1 MHALFHLSKKD
12 ELLLRI
18 RQHEKL
24 STAEQL
30 HLTAILS
37 VPAILAQLSSILM
50 FYIDDA
56 MVGSLGALAS
66 ASIGIIAT
74 TTWLFWSI
82 ISCVATGFSVQVAH
96 LVGANDLSRARDVFR
111 QSLLAAMVIAAL
123 TMIVGVLIAEPLPLW
138 LGGGEDIAYDAS
150 RYFFI
155 FILSTPMAMI
165 NMLASA
171 MLRCAGNIK
180 VPSLANIV
188 MCVLDVLFNFFLIF
202 PTRTV
207 SLTSAFSLHPS
218 DLSSQLSTLNFQLS
232 SLTSILSPLT
242 FQFSIPGLGL
252 GVEGAAIGTL
262 AAETITAAF
271 LLWYAATRCP
281 ELRLKH
287 AKGSLVPERP
297 ILRKAFDIAGPV
309 FLQRVLMNA
318 AQIVTTI
325 IVAPLGAVAIA
336 ANALGV
342 TAESLCYMP
351 GYGIGEAATTLV
363 GQSYGARRYRL
374 TDRFAWM
381 TTLIG
386 MAVMTL
392 MGIVMY
398 FAAPLMMASLTP
410 DEAVRQLGVECL
422 RIEAWAEPG
431 FAASIVAMSCFIGV
445 GDTKKPSLMN
455 LFSMWFVRVTL
466 AALLAPKYGLHGV
479 WLGMAIELTFRGL
492 IFLIR
497 LKWENWM
504 KIPTTRK

>member
-1 MHALFHLSKKD
+1 MRIMSHLSKKD
-12 ELLLRI
+12 ELLHRI

-30 HLTAILS
+30 QLTVVLS
-37 VPAILAQLSSILM
+37 VPAILAQLSSTLM

-82 ISCVATGFSVQVAH
+82 VSCVATGFSVQVAH
-96 LVGANDLSRARDVFR
+96 LVGANDIARARDVFR
-111 QSLLAAMVIAAL
+111 QSLLAAMVVAAI
-123 TMIVGVLIAEPLPLW
+123 TMMVGLLIAEPLPHW
-138 LGGGEDIAYDAS
+138 LGGGKDIAPDAS
-150 RYFFI
+150 LYFFI
-155 FILSTPMAMI
+155 FILGTPMAMI

-180 VPSLANIV
+180 VPSWANVV
-188 MCVLDVLFNFFLIF
+188 MCILDVVFNFFLIF
-202 PTRTV
+202 PTRTLV
-207 SLTSAFSLHPS
+207 F
-218 DLSSQLSTLNFQLS
+218 QLSTVNNLFSPENLHLS
-232 SLTSILSPLT
+232 TINYHLV
-242 FQFSIPGLGL
+242 IPGAGL
-252 GVEGAAIGTL
+252 GVAGAAIGTL
-262 AAETITAAF
+262 TAEALTAAF
-271 LLWYAATRCP
+271 LLWYATVRCP

-287 AKGSLVPERP
+287 SKGSFIPERP
-297 ILRKAFDIAGPV
+297 ILSKAVDIAGPV
-309 FLQRVLMNA
+309 FLQRVLLNA

-336 ANALGV
+336 ANALGI

-351 GYGIGEAATTLV
+351 GYGIGDAATTLV

-381 TTLIG
+381 TTLLGIF
-386 MAVMTL
+386 VMTF
-392 MGIVMY
+392 MGVIMY
-398 FAAPLMMASLTP
+398 LAAPLMMSSLTP
-410 DEAVRQLGVECL
+410 DEAVRQLGTECL

-445 GDTKKPSLMN
+445 GDTKKPAFMN

-492 IFLIR
+492 IFLVR
-497 LKWENWM
+497 MKWANWM
-504 KIPTTRK
+504 KLPNPLNS